1 MVRERYSGRRES
13 RFMKNEVINRVQGLR
28 LRLGLAQCQ
37 MKAKF
42 NRVEHQAAVKRH
54 KASSS

>member
-1 MVRERYSGRRES
+1 
-13 RFMKNEVINRVQGLR
+13 MKNEVINRVQGLR

-42 NRVEHQAAVKRH
+42 NRVEHQAAMKRH